1 MDIQGFYALVSG
13 TCFTL
18 VGLWWNVV
26 RGKPEWS
33 KNPEA
38 KELATG
44 VNLAFL
50 IPALIS
56 MVASLGGD
64 NPFIWRGMFIV
75 SAAFGIYFTTR
86 LAGRTTLMAA
96 HMGLM
101 HRNRWGVS
109 AIYALMLVLAIF
121 PDLGY
126 LVGIQPLQLG
136 GILLALLVL
145 SGHALTWEFLLGAA
159 GDE

>member
-33 KNPEA
+33 KNQEA

-44 VNLAFL
+44 INLSFL

-56 MVASLGGD
+56 MVASIGGD
-64 NPFIWRGMFIV
+64 NPFIWRGMFV
-75 SAAFGIYFTTR
+75 MAAGFGIYFTTR
-86 LAGRTTLMAA
+86 LSQRTMLMAA
-96 HMGLM
+96 RMGAM
-101 HRNRWGVS
+101 HRNRWGIS
-109 AIYALMLVLAIF
+109 AIYVLMLVLAIF
-121 PDLGY
+121 PNLAGW
-126 LVGIQPLQLG
+126 VGIEPLQVG

-145 SGHALTWEFLLGAA
+145 SAHALTWEFLLGAA
-159 GDE
+159 GD